1 MIKNDNAFV
10 CANCGKQ
17 VEKLKYTSRNHCP
30 HCLHSLHVDIVP
42 GDRANTCRGLL
53 VPVAVENNAKKGYI
67 IVHKCKSCGEI
78 KRNKYAD
85 DDNFDEI
92 LNIAKL
98 NAENN
103 RYN

>member
-1 MIKNDNAFV
+1 MRKNDNSFICV
-10 CANCGKQ
+10 NCKKQ
-17 VEKLKYTSRNHCP
+17 VEKLNYTSRNHCP

-42 GDRANTCRGLL
+42 GDRANTCRGVLE
-53 VPVAVENNAKKGYI
+53 PVAVENNAKKGYV

-78 KRNKYAD
+78 KRNKSAD

-92 LNIAKL
+92 LKISKL